1 MSDDSSR
8 DDARSAEVGSRPRPQ
23 FGEYATPEEQR
34 ARIQRPEVTEAL
46 DAGVAPQPAPVV
58 PEPARA
64 SQPAAAGFPVPTTRG
79 ARVDRIVTFGLLF
92 YGLFSVVTTIIQLLN
107 FPEYAETGARMLGV
121 EATFTNLSAGYV
133 WGAAAAAVY
142 GIGWLAT
149 AVLTWR
155 RLKRGRLAFW
165 IPLVGFVVTALI
177 AGICVTVALVGDP
190 QFMSAIV
197 NSVPS

>member
-1 MSDDSSR
+1 VSDDSSR
-8 DDARSAEVGSRPRPQ
+8 GDARPAEVGSRPRPQ

-46 DAGVAPQPAPVV
+46 DAGVAPQPAPT

-64 SQPAAAGFPVPTTRG
+64 AQPAAAGFPVPTTRG

-155 RLKRGRLAFW
+155 RMKRGRLAFW

-177 AGICVTVALVGDP
+177 AGICVTIALVGDP

-197 NSVPS
+197 NTVPS